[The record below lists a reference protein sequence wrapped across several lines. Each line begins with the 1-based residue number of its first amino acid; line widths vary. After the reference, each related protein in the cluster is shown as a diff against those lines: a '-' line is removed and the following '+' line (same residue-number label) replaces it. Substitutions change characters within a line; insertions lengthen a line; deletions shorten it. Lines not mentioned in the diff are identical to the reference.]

1 MKIQQKAQGKPQANH
16 CNYRKET
23 RKPKGNPKGNHIKI
37 LQKQKGIRREV
48 MLIIEK
54 KPENEKGNQRETKG
68 KPHEDPSKRRKG
80 NQRETTDYFGS
91 PDSPTLE
98 IIIL

>member
-1 MKIQQKAQGKPQANH
+1 M
-16 CNYRKET
+16 
-23 RKPKGNPKGNHIKI
+23 KI

-48 MLIIEK
+48 VLTIEK
-54 KPENEKGNQRETKG
+54 KPENKKGNQRETKG
-68 KPHEDPSKRRKG
+68 KPHKDPSKRRKG
-80 NQRETTDYFGS
+80 NQRETTVSVGS